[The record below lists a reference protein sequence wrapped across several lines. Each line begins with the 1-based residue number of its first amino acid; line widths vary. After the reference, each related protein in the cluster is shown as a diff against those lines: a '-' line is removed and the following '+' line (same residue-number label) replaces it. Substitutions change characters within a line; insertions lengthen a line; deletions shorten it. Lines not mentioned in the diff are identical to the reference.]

1 MKISKIYEELK
12 DVVLNKKNGEKK
24 KAELESEITKKISK
38 TKKELKEAK
47 SEKEIEDLKAKL
59 AILERLNKLTSA
71 E

>member
-12 DVVLNKKNGEKK
+12 DVVLNKKSGEKK
-24 KAELESEITKKISK
+24 KAELESEIAKKISK
-38 TKKELKEAK
+38 TKKELNEAK
-47 SEKEIEDLKAKL
+47 SEKEIENLKAKL

>member
-24 KAELESEITKKISK
+24 KAELESEIAKKISK
-38 TKKELKEAK
+38 TKQELSEAK
-47 SEKEIEDLKAKL
+47 SEKEIENLKGKL

>member
-12 DVVLNKKNGEKK
+12 DVVLNKKSGEKK
-24 KAELESEITKKISK
+24 KAELESEIAKKISK
-38 TKKELKEAK
+38 TKQELSEAK
-47 SEKEIEDLKAKL
+47 SEKEIENLKGKL